1 MRSEFSHLT
10 LTSIPCAPTRP
21 RPRTTTGKPDKE
33 SGHGARAHTHT
44 PPWFTHDDFFF
55 LDYDDANIALG
66 VIQHGVLFLT
76 RGCANRH
83 AACTDG
89 IATAEYSAKGLHTA
103 VAHMLL
109 SLGKGAEKH

>member
-1 MRSEFSHLT
+1 MSF
-10 LTSIPCAPTRP
+10 LTSLSPQSLARRRVHDRELQLANPI
-21 RPRTTTGKPDKE
+21 KSLDM
-33 SGHGARAHTHT
+33 ARAHTHT
-44 PPWFTHDDFFF
+44 LLLGLHTMNFFF

-89 IATAEYSAKGLHTA
+89 IATAEHSAKGLHTA

>member
-1 MRSEFSHLT
+1 M
-10 LTSIPCAPTRP
+10 
-21 RPRTTTGKPDKE
+21 
-33 SGHGARAHTHT
+33 ARAHTHT
-44 PPWFTHDDFFF
+44 LLLGLHTMIFFF

-89 IATAEYSAKGLHTA
+89 IATAEHSAKGLHTA

-109 SLGKGAEKH
+109 SLKKARKSIRAVHTLCFGTRSM